1 MVSLGYDKSSRTLWK
16 ANQRKL
22 DKEIGFM
29 YRNNNDSLPGET
41 FTQYKRRITQEE
53 IQSIRETA
61 NKIYPAWVR
70 MPNETQEEFRRRLV
84 AKREY
89 DGPTFPAWK
98 QMPGES
104 LEEFRKRFTAKKLD
118 TRI

>member
-1 MVSLGYDKSSRTLWK
+1 MGYDKASRTLWK
-16 ANQRKL
+16 ANQRTI

-41 FTQYKRRITQEE
+41 YSEYKRRIIKEEQE
-53 IQSIRETA
+53 SIAEDAR
-61 NKIYPAWVR
+61 KVYPAWIR
-70 MPNETQEEFRRRLV
+70 MPNETQEQFRRRLV
-84 AKREY
+84 SVNPN
-89 DGPTFPAWK
+89 DTPTYPAWK

-104 LEEFRKRFTAKKLD
+104 KEEFVKRFTAKKLD